1 MTKINKRLN
10 QKNWIEDCI
19 HNNPVKAIVV
29 VGILVRLVV
38 AVLYQ
43 YITWYPDSG
52 DYLYLANRMF
62 DFDLS
67 GYEGQRSPG
76 YPLLILLTGFS
87 DVLLVIMQSFMGIC
101 TLVIAYNT
109 MLLLSINKKMSLV
122 TCLFLACYLPI
133 VFFELAVLT
142 ETVSLFIISLIF
154 YFYFRAIKRNKWNW
168 GNVLSLSL
176 LCGFFIL
183 IKPFYVFLPFVLL
196 FFVLTKKGFRGV
208 IWSKTVL
215 FLCIPLF
222 VFLGWSYLNKVN
234 TNYFVSTTYY
244 GFNLAQNCV
253 SFAEKTT
260 PEYEEIGNIYAKYR
274 DNRISD
280 KEIAMSVWDAHS
292 ELEET
297 IGLSFPDLS
306 NKLYDYSI
314 ATIKENP
321 LPYLKQVFISWSDF
335 WKTSLYWEPQ
345 SFGVSQASDVFLY
358 ICYLQRIVLQLIKIL
373 FVILIPINIYFAIRK
388 RQVTPSLIISLVVL
402 FTSLLQAFATYGTN
416 SRYSFPFEILIVISE
431 LLNYQQYLTYKKKKT
446 A

>member
-10 QKNWIEDCI
+10 QKNRIGNWI
-19 HNNPVKAIVV
+19 HNNPVKAIVI
-29 VGILVRLVV
+29 VGILVRLIV

-109 MLLLSINKKMSLV
+109 MLLLNVRKKMSLIV
-122 TCLFLACYLPI
+122 CLSLACYLPI

-142 ETVSLFIISLIF
+142 ETVTLFIISLIF
-154 YFYFRAIKRNKWNW
+154 YFYFRAIKRNEWNW
-168 GNVLSLSL
+168 RNILSLSL
-176 LCGFFIL
+176 LCVFLIL
-183 IKPFYVFLPFVLL
+183 IKPFYVFLPIVLL
-196 FFVLTKKGFRGV
+196 FFVLIKKGLREV
-208 IWSKTVL
+208 CWTKAVL
-215 FLCIPLF
+215 FLGVTLF
-222 VFLGWSYLNKVN
+222 VFFGWSYVNKVN

-260 PEYEEIGNIYAKYR
+260 PEFEEIGNIYAKYR

-280 KEIAMSVWDAHS
+280 KEIAMSVWDAYT

-297 IGLSFPDLS
+297 TGLSFPDLS
-306 NKLYDYSI
+306 NKLYQYSV

-321 LPYLKQVFISWSDF
+321 FLYLKQVFVSWSDF

-345 SFGVSQASDVFLY
+345 SFGISQASDVFLY
-358 ICYLQRIVLQLIKIL
+358 ICYLERIVLQLIKIL
-373 FVILIPINIYFAIRK
+373 FVILIPVNIYFSIRK
-388 RQVTPSLIISLVVL
+388 RHLTPQLMISLVVL
-402 FTSLLQAFATYGTN
+402 VASLLQAFATYGTN
-416 SRYSFPFEILIVISE
+416 SRYSFPFEILIVISVV
-431 LLNYQQYLTYKKKKT
+431 LNYQQYLTYKKKKT